1 MGLLNGKLKNDI
13 CKRRPRIQQ
22 QRLFILQS
30 SRRRSRVLSLQ
41 STPDSTERR
50 VAGDDDYDQADDGHT
65 MSGVYKE
72 DGVLSK
78 EMASRAAERQDVRED
93 GQHYYKGAHLIVRFN
108 QCQDLRG

>member
-22 QRLFILQS
+22 QRLLILQS
-30 SRRRSRVLSLQ
+30 SRRRSRVLSPQ

-50 VAGDDDYDQADDGHT
+50 VAGDDDDSDDDDQADDGHT

-72 DGVLSK
+72 DGILSN
-78 EMASRAAERQDVRED
+78 EMVIRAAKRQDVRED
-93 GQHYYKGAHLIVRFN
+93 GQHYYKGAH
-108 QCQDLRG
+108 